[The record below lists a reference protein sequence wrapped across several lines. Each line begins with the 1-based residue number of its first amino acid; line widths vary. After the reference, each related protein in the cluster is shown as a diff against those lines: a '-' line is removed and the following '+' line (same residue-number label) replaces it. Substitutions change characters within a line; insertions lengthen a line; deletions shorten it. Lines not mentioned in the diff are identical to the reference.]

1 MGEKIDISEKI
12 AIEKINAYCIKIPL
26 TEVFKISQN
35 SRPFHQSVIIE
46 VKTKNGI
53 TGFGEAVPSK
63 YVMNETIE
71 QTYEF
76 AQKYLSS
83 LYGMDALN
91 RNLVTEKL
99 LAMHSPFAIITAMNS
114 ALTDILGKFLNVPA
128 CKILGGNCSPIE
140 TSATISIGIASESV
154 KSAEKLLN
162 KGFRALKIKVGLS
175 VKTDIARVRAIRKL
189 DKTVHIY
196 TDANQGY
203 TANEAIEFANSLTPF
218 EVSFIEQPVKADDIL
233 SLKKVKENSPVPI
246 MADESVKSPFDAFNV
261 ATSDAVNYIN
271 IKLTKAGG
279 IDNALKIAHISESA
293 HIKNMLGC
301 MLGSNIL
308 LSASFTTFNASS
320 NFAFADLDG
329 FLTFSK
335 LPAEGGVYLKNGK
348 LHSYGGTGLGIEK
361 LNLKGIIC

>member
-12 AIEKINAYCIKIPL
+12 AIEKINVYCIKIPL
-26 TEVFKISQN
+26 TEIFKISQN
-35 SRPFHQSVIIE
+35 SRPFHQSIIIE

-71 QTYEF
+71 QTYAF
-76 AQKYLSS
+76 SQKYLSI

-91 RNLVTEKL
+91 RNTVSEKL
-99 LAMHSPFAIITAMNS
+99 LSIHAPFCVLAAINS
-114 ALTDILGKFLNVPA
+114 ALIDVLGKLLNIPV
-128 CKILGGNCSPIE
+128 CKLLGGNCNPVE
-140 TSATISIGIASESV
+140 TSATISIGSLPESV
-154 KSAEKLLN
+154 KSAEKLLSE
-162 KGFRALKIKVGLS
+162 GFRALKIKVGLS
-175 VKTDIARVRAIRKL
+175 VKADIERICAIRKL

-203 TANEAIEFANSLTPF
+203 TAGEAIEFANSIAPF
-218 EVSFIEQPVKADDIL
+218 NVSFIEQPVKAGDIL
-233 SLKKVKENSPVPI
+233 SLKKVKEESPVPI

-261 ATSDAVNYIN
+261 SAIGAANYIN

-279 IDNALKIAHISESA
+279 IDNTLKIAHISESA

-308 LSASFTTFNASS
+308 LSASFATFNASS
-320 NFAFADLDG
+320 NFTFADLDG

-335 LPAEGGVYLKNGK
+335 LPATGGVYLKNGK
-348 LHSYGGTGLGIEK
+348 LHSYGGAGLGIEK
-361 LNLKGIIC
+361 LNLEGIEC